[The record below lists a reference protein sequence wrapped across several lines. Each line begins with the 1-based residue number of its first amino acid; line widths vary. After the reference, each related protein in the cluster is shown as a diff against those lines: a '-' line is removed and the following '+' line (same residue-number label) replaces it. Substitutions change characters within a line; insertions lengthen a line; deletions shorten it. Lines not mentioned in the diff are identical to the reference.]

1 MTMTQKEETFNPFD
15 PTGMFK
21 EWRTSGMDGLSKMM
35 IQMVQTDAYAQATG
49 MMLDSWASSSAMF
62 RKTMETIMA
71 EVLAKL
77 NMPTRA
83 DVISLAE
90 RLVNIEMRLD
100 DLDAK
105 LDEKQRGPRKAVA
118 AAKGKPSNGES
129 NDST

>member
-1 MTMTQKEETFNPFD
+1 MSTSQKQEPSNPFD

-21 EWRTSGMDGLSKMM
+21 DMRYGTLDAWSKMM
-35 IQMVQTDAYAQATG
+35 IQMVHTDAYAKATG
-49 MMLDSWASSSAMF
+49 IMLDTWASSSAMF
-62 RKTMETIMA
+62 RQTMETIMT

-90 RLVNIEMRLD
+90 RLGNIEMRLD

-105 LDEKQRGPRKAVA
+105 LDEKPRGPRKAA
-118 AAKGKPSNGES
+118 AASPRS
-129 NDST
+129 